1 VTARVKRARGGGYAL
16 KLPED
21 ERQLLRTLPDQL
33 RQLIRQG
40 DDPAL
45 ERLFPPA
52 YAEEPAL
59 EAEYQHYMREDL
71 REGHLGALAVMEQ
84 TLDAAAP
91 GETVHLDED
100 QLSAWMKALN
110 ELRLV
115 LGTRL
120 EVTEDLTEVGPNDPR
135 APGLALYGYLGWL
148 QDQVVQVARVS

>member
-1 VTARVKRARGGGYAL
+1 MTARVKRARGGGYSL

-21 ERQLLRTLPDQL
+21 ERQLLRSLPDQL
-33 RQLIRQG
+33 RQLIREG
-40 DDPAL
+40 SDPAL

-52 YAEEPAL
+52 YSDEPAL
-59 EAEYQHYMREDL
+59 EEEYQHYMRDDL
-71 REGHLGALAVMEQ
+71 REGHLGALAVMEE
-84 TLDAAAP
+84 TIDA
-91 GETVHLDED
+91 ERLDED

-120 EVTEDLTEVGPNDPR
+120 EVTEDLTEVDPTDPR

>member
-1 VTARVKRARGGGYAL
+1 MTARVKRARGGGYTL

-21 ERQLLRTLPDQL
+21 ERQLLRSLPDQL
-33 RQLIRQG
+33 RQLIVEG
-40 DDPAL
+40 NDPAL

-52 YAEEPAL
+52 YTDEPAL
-59 EAEYQHYMREDL
+59 EEEYQHYMRDDL
-71 REGHLGALAVMEQ
+71 REGHLGALAVMQETID
-84 TLDAAAP
+84 TLQP
-91 GETVHLDED
+91 GEAAKLDED

-120 EVTEDLTEVGPNDPR
+120 EVTEDLTEIDPANPR